1 MHRELS
7 WGQGL
12 CLEGS
17 SRMPVWLDG
26 GNSGDESSQAALA
39 SCPEAITH
47 EPLTTSLFTMV
58 DNNRGWGP

>member
-17 SRMPVWLDG
+17 SRMLDG
-26 GNSGDESSQAALA
+26 DSSGDEPSQAAPA
-39 SCPEAITH
+39 SCPETITH
-47 EPLTTSLFTMV
+47 EPLIMSLFTMV
-58 DNNRGWGP
+58 DDSQGWGP